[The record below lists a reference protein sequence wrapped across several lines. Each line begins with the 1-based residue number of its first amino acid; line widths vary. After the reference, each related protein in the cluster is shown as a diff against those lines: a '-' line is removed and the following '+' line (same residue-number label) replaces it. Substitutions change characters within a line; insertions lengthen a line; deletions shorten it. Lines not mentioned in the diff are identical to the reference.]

1 MSMIEKTMKVSSKNN
16 DIELLIKYQ
25 RLLKLNEQQLF
36 EKFKTSRSGIDA
48 KTREKL
54 LDKYGHNIVVK
65 DDKKN
70 AWYFII
76 QSFKDQF
83 IIVLLILAVINF
95 ILGDSLGTFIII
107 GIACASAFIRF
118 KQDYDT
124 YKFNCKLKSEIT
136 PMANIITENKQ
147 EEIKTEDIV
156 VGDIVELNAGSI
168 IPADSIILDSKDL
181 FINTSVF
188 TGESVPVE
196 KEAKY
201 NESNDIMETSNLLLM
216 GSSVVSGKAT
226 ALVINTGFD
235 TYLGRMG
242 KDIDSTQIKTNF
254 DIGIDKVTK
263 LLIRYMLITCPIVF
277 VINGILRGNMME
289 ALLYS
294 LSVAVGITPS
304 MLPMIVNVNLTKG
317 TKELAKRKVLVKQ
330 INSIQ
335 NLGSIDTLCTDK
347 TGTLTEGSIVLQQYI
362 NIEGD
367 IDESILEYAYLNSF
381 YSTGIKNMLDKAV
394 IQYGKDHNIEKSIEM
409 YEKIDEIPF
418 DYSRKKQ
425 SVVVKSVKGINYRL
439 ITKGALEEVIKGCKK
454 AKLNGKIIPL
464 NDEIVERIN
473 ERAKELE
480 SNGMQIIAISSKR
493 ASDTKGDGFKAEDES
508 NMVFIGF
515 VAFLDPIK
523 QDAKETIKKLQSK
536 GIKLKVL
543 TGDNIYTTT
552 NICKG
557 VGIDTTKILRGSEIS
572 EMSDEEL
579 SRAVEETDVFVRVN
593 PLEKERIINV
603 LRANKHVVGYM
614 GDGVNDAPSLHN
626 ADVGISVNTA
636 TDIAKETSDIILLE
650 QSLDV
655 IYDGVVQG
663 RIVYDNIIKYMKM
676 ALSADFGD
684 VFSILVASI
693 FIPFLPLLPIQMLIQ
708 DFLYDFSQIAIPYDN
723 VDPEFLAKPK
733 KWDTKGLSRFMN
745 VMGITS
751 SVIDVMSFLVFWFIF
766 KWNSVDKA
774 SYFQTAWFV
783 ECLISET
790 TIIYFIRT
798 AKKPFIESHASPY
811 LALMTSITLVGTIL
825 TPILLHGI
833 PEFHYEILP
842 PTYYLYL
849 IGLGI
854 AYAILVEFIKKI
866 YIKKYHSWL

>member
-1 MSMIEKTMKVSSKNN
+1 MIEKTMKVSSKNN

-25 RLLKLNEQQLF
+25 RLLKLNEQELF
-36 EKFKTSRSGIDA
+36 EKFKTSRSGINE
-48 KTREKL
+48 KTRERILKRDGL
-54 LDKYGHNIVVK
+54 NIVVK
-65 DDKKN
+65 DDKKS
-70 AWYFII
+70 AWYFILE
-76 QSFKDQF
+76 SFKDQF

-95 ILGDSLGTFIII
+95 VLGDKLGTLIII

-124 YKFNCKLKSEIT
+124 YKFNRKLKSEIT
-136 PMANIITENKQ
+136 PTANVIIDNKQ
-147 EEIKTEDIV
+147 DEIKTENVV
-156 VGDIVELNAGSI
+156 VGDIVELSAGSI

-188 TGESVPVE
+188 TGESIPVE
-196 KEAKY
+196 KDAKF
-201 NESNDIMETSNLLLM
+201 NDSNDIMETSNLLLM

-242 KDIDSTQIKTNF
+242 KDIDSTHIVTNF
-254 DIGIDKVTK
+254 DIGIGKVTK
-263 LLIRYMLITCPIVF
+263 LLICYMVITCPIVF
-277 VINGILRGNMME
+277 VINVVLRGNLME

-330 INSIQ
+330 IDSIQ

-347 TGTLTEGSIVLQQYI
+347 TGTLTQGSIVLQQYI
-362 NIEGD
+362 NIEGN
-367 IDESILEYAYLNSF
+367 IDESILEYAYLNSY

-394 IQYGKDHNIEKSIEM
+394 IQYGKEHNIEKSIEK

-418 DYSRKKQ
+418 DYTRKKQ
-425 SVVVKSVKGINYRL
+425 SVVVKGTNGINYRL
-439 ITKGALEEVIKGCKK
+439 ITKGALEEVIKDCSK
-454 AKLNGKIIPL
+454 AKLHGKIVPL
-464 NDEIVERIN
+464 TKETVDEIN
-473 ERAKELE
+473 DRAKELE

-493 ASDTKGDGFKAEDES
+493 ATDKESDGFKAEDES

-523 QDAKETIKKLQSK
+523 EDAKETIKKLQSK
-536 GIKLKVL
+536 GIRLKVL

-552 NICKG
+552 NVCKG
-557 VGIDTTKILRGSEIS
+557 VGIDTTNILRGSEIS

-579 SRAVEETDVFVRVN
+579 SRAVEKTDIFVRVN

-655 IYDGVVQG
+655 IYEGVLQG
-663 RIVYDNIIKYMKM
+663 RIVYGNIVKYMKM

-723 VDPEFLAKPK
+723 VDPEFLEKPK

-745 VMGITS
+745 VMGVTS

-811 LALMTSITLVGTIL
+811 LALMTSITLIGTIL
-825 TPILLHGI
+825 TPMLLHNI

-849 IGLGI
+849 VGLGI
-854 AYAILVEFIKKI
+854 AYALLVEVIKKI